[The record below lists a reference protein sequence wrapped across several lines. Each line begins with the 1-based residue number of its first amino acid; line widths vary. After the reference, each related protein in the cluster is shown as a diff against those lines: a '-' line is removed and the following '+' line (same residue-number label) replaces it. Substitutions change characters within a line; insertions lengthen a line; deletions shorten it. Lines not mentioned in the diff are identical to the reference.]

1 MLTKIV
7 LCALPNRLTAGLWRM
22 GRLVS
27 CQSYI
32 PDEQGLHAFARFLEK
47 NQHAPIHLIADAVEE
62 DYRIESLPHTY
73 GTARKALLERRLN
86 QLYRTTVYR
95 AASQIGREKDKRKD
109 DIFLFQ
115 ALNNPE
121 CIGPWIDVIQ
131 HLNLPL
137 AGVYLLPLVSQFLLD
152 KIKLKNPHILLT
164 DRQAS
169 GLRQTYFQD
178 GKVRVSRL
186 APAPSLAEADPAD
199 IYAAET
205 EKTRLYLLS
214 QRLIGR
220 DTKLSLLVLSAG
232 KEGDAVCQQIGAE
245 QGMECIALDS
255 VALGKRIGLREKS
268 LREYPELLYM
278 QLIAKCGIPVN
289 LAPAAQTRGYLV
301 YQIRSGILLA
311 SVGILLAGVL
321 LAGNSFMNTLE
332 QKALMDDAARQTRIQ
347 ERMYEEVA
355 KDFPVTPLT
364 GDQLKIAVEL
374 HQAILDHAS
383 DPARAMRILGAS
395 LDVAQDIEVKRLRWV
410 QTPDINTS
418 DTGAK
423 NKDARTTASGM
434 GAQPGRLYEIS
445 FVEGEIRRFSG
456 DYRAALQ
463 SVNSFAELLRK
474 DAAVELVEITQQPVN
489 VSSQSNLQGSTLDAQ
504 AQQIPAASFKLKVV
518 LKPIEKKQP

>member
-1 MLTKIV
+1 MLSKIV

-27 CQSYI
+27 CQSFI
-32 PDEQGLHAFARFLEK
+32 PDEQGLKAFAEFL
-47 NQHAPIHLIADAVEE
+47 NRHQHAPIHLIADAVEE
-62 DYRIESLPHTY
+62 DYRIESLPHTF
-73 GTARKALLERRLN
+73 GAARKALLDRRLN

-95 AASQIGREKDKRKD
+95 AASLIAREKDKRKD

-121 CIGPWIDVIQ
+121 CIAPWMEVIQ
-131 HLNLPL
+131 HLHLPL

-152 KIKLKNPHILLT
+152 KLKLKNPHILLT

-186 APAPSLAEADPAD
+186 APAPSLAEGEAAD

-245 QGMECIALDS
+245 QGMECMALDS
-255 VALGKRIGLREKS
+255 VALGRRLGLREQA
-268 LREYPELLYM
+268 LGEYPELLYM

-289 LAPAAQTRGYLV
+289 LAPAAQTKGHVV
-301 YQIRSGILLA
+301 YQVRNGIILA
-311 SVGILLAGVL
+311 SLGIFLAGL
-321 LAGNSFMNTLE
+321 LMSANSFMNSLE
-332 QKALMDDAARQTRIQ
+332 HKARMDEAVLQTRMQ

-355 KDFPVTPLT
+355 KNFPVTPLS
-364 GDQLKIAVEL
+364 GDQLRIAVEL
-374 HQAILDHAS
+374 HQAILDNAR
-383 DPARAMRILGAS
+383 DPERMMRTLAAAM
-395 LDVAQDIEVKRLRWV
+395 DVAQDIELKRLRWV
-410 QTPDINTS
+410 QTPDINLPDDAAKAAS
-418 DTGAK
+418 QPGA
-423 NKDARTTASGM
+423 GM
-434 GAQPGRLYEIS
+434 GAATGLLYELS

-456 DYRAALQ
+456 DYRAALE
-463 SVNSFAELLRK
+463 SVNRFAELLRK
-474 DAAVELVEITQQPVN
+474 DAGVQQVEILQQPVN
-489 VSSQSNLQGSTLDAQ
+489 VSSQFNLQGSTLDAQ
-504 AQQIPAASFKLKVV
+504 AQQIPAANFKLKIV
-518 LKPIEKKQP
+518 LKPIEKQP